1 MGMQL
6 FKNVNL
12 LLVVK
17 FSLLKRMWQLE
28 LPFFITLVLAHSY
41 NITVKFKTIIFII
54 ITIESFAS
62 VMIICCHFAYG
73 YFYARDIKLV
83 WDVKATLRQL

>member
-6 FKNVNL
+6 FKNINL

-28 LPFFITLVLAHSY
+28 LSLFFTLILAHSY
-41 NITVKFKTIIFII
+41 NSTVEFKT
-54 ITIESFAS
+54 TMESFAS
-62 VMIICCHFAYG
+62 VMIICCYFAYG
-73 YFYARDIKLV
+73 CFYTRDIKLV
-83 WDVKATLRQL
+83 

>member
-6 FKNVNL
+6 FKNINL

-28 LPFFITLVLAHSY
+28 LSLFFTVILAHSY
-41 NITVKFKTIIFII
+41 NSTLEFKTI
-54 ITIESFAS
+54 
-62 VMIICCHFAYG
+62 
-73 YFYARDIKLV
+73 L
-83 WDVKATLRQL
+83 L